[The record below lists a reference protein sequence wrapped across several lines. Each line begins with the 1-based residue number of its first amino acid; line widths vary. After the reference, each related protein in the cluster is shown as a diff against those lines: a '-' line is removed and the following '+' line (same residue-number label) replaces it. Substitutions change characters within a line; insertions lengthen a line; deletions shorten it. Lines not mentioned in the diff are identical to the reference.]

1 MQAHHSPGGKEASHS
16 LQENYIY
23 VDSSCMHCLVTQ
35 LDVSPMLRHTQGME
49 PERKCLEELDIRGP
63 GLRKKVQ
70 LM

>member
-23 VDSSCMHCLVTQ
+23 VDSSYMHCLVTQ

-49 PERKCLEELDIRGP
+49 PERNCLEELDIRGP

-70 LM
+70 VM